1 MIETVVALCLMLN
14 NKLIEQSFKE
24 DIGQCL
30 MDKRVAT
37 RSIGEEQDGVTMSCD
52 IVEAET
58 EVDMGRKRIIKIV
71 E

>member
-14 NKLIEQSFKE
+14 NKLVEHSFKE
-24 DIGQCL
+24 DISQCL

-37 RSIGEEQDGVTMSCD
+37 RSIGEDQDGVQMSCD

>member
-14 NKLIEQSFKE
+14 NKLVEHSFKE
-24 DIGQCL
+24 DISQCL

-37 RSIGEEQDGVTMSCD
+37 RSIGEDQDGVQMSCD

-58 EVDMGRKRIIKIV
+58 EVDMGRKRIIKIIN
-71 E
+71 